1 MSFSLD
7 AGATNHAF
15 RVSFTAARM
24 SGKRNSEG
32 SGSATVQPA
41 KKRGRRLYA
50 RKATDTGSM
59 ERAGVSV
66 DLEDRC
72 FRSSTQ
78 TLLRRETAKK
88 VVGEALDSL
97 PMDFLNAANE
107 LGGDVTPCLVSL
119 ADSLPDLPTH
129 APAVYLGE
137 MSIKA
142 LDVTDGLLPALEESS
157 PGLSLKS
164 WMRRVRRMAEQVSGD
179 TTIYMRYAGEVTAT
193 SVVKRD
199 GQHVEGGS
207 AGGAAVYDPIRGFA
221 DQHPDIM
228 GFSLKTVFSWA
239 VIKQLMHD
247 LEMEEGSVTDH
258 LEALVA
264 ELALTSMAHL
274 GTNVAPCGQCSMGW
288 QGGLLGFVNREV
300 VKYTSAALKDEGREF
315 VVRDSPEFEA
325 RKKRLRREMLFNE
338 SPLTDHPVIVMV
350 VDETWDGEGRT
361 HVTIED
367 LVSKMASRN
376 GSTMNE
382 QTGRQAKYQ
391 GVSTAT
397 AKAIGGESPSRSSST
412 DPCPPPPGS
421 P

>member
-78 TLLRRETAKK
+78 TLLRRETVKK
-88 VVGEALDSL
+88 VVGEALEYL
-97 PMDFLNAANE
+97 PMHFLNAADQ
-107 LGGDVTPCLVSL
+107 LGGEDVTPCLVPL
-119 ADSLPDLPTH
+119 ADSMPDLPAH

-137 MSIKA
+137 LSIKA
-142 LDVTDGLLPALEESS
+142 LDVTDCLLPALEESS

-164 WMRRVRRMAEQVSGD
+164 WMKRVRRMAEQVSGD

-199 GQHVEGGS
+199 ARRRLPS
-207 AGGAAVYDPIRGFA
+207 DRAVPASRIA
-221 DQHPDIM
+221 
-228 GFSLKTVFSWA
+228 
-239 VIKQLMHD
+239 
-247 LEMEEGSVTDH
+247 
-258 LEALVA
+258 
-264 ELALTSMAHL
+264 
-274 GTNVAPCGQCSMGW
+274 
-288 QGGLLGFVNREV
+288 
-300 VKYTSAALKDEGREF
+300 
-315 VVRDSPEFEA
+315 EA
-325 RKKRLRREMLFNE
+325 RPWHPRRFLPRLEVRHILH
-338 SPLTDHPVIVMV
+338 L
-350 VDETWDGEGRT
+350 
-361 HVTIED
+361 
-367 LVSKMASRN
+367 LV
-376 GSTMNE
+376 
-382 QTGRQAKYQ
+382 
-391 GVSTAT
+391 
-397 AKAIGGESPSRSSST
+397 
-412 DPCPPPPGS
+412 
-421 P
+421 